1 MSDLIVLDEAPQ
13 RPIRQSRPPQVVANS
28 DLINLDDELVELD
41 APRHQGPTGSLTTAD
56 YDTLSDSEYLI
67 KRWQIYIPSI
77 YRVPRQAQV
86 LSQEGTQ
93 FIDITALSPQAI
105 GHFAYE
111 VLVNGTDNK
120 RRSETRNYRERVN
133 EIIVTHT
140 PTTLTVR
147 NGGIPI
153 PIEKKSVPIMFRNE
167 VIGNELVY
175 LPEIIFSMPRAGG
188 NFSTTGKDIMGQ
200 NGQGAKI
207 TNAWSKR
214 FSVTAANSDQGLIY
228 RQTWTNNMNTRSEPI
243 IERYKGESFV
253 EISYDL
259 DFELLKKMNR
269 ENNIEWPEEINCYTS
284 EDFATIFKLCIQLS
298 NGNKVPF
305 VYNGVRIDYS
315 DDVKFFELYI
325 GKGHKTIKHQED
337 LNFTI
342 QTKDGP
348 KPWIGK
354 ASIIIADAPGK
365 LVSFVNGG
373 ETINHGAHVK
383 DLREMIFKAVV
394 EIVKE
399 DKDIKI
405 AISKGDKDT
414 DLSVKFDI
422 SSVSPYMSLFI
433 KVDVPDPQFTDQWK
447 NTLRL
452 PVPKYKLTKA
462 HLKGIDKWD
471 AVRKIKEFIFKRLFA
486 KYSKKNTTG
495 GQRIDSEKVEDA
507 TEAGR
512 EEAYKCLGTICEGR
526 SAKGY
531 INKQRAICPT
541 KCKYWGVCY
550 IRGNFENLRDASSA
564 RLLKNEEVR
573 MIMTMFR
580 LEIDEVTGKGL
591 DYRIPA
597 NRKRLRYGAME
608 IACDQDVDG
617 FHIKGLLINFIEEY
631 FPTLIDIGYVC
642 FLETSLVRA
651 WKNGNCLSFPTMD
664 KFAIFWNSLS
674 EQERSHYTI
683 KYCKGLGSSSA
694 IEQELDLKE
703 NRRVRVLYDANR
715 QDSTSSIELA
725 FKKSKGYSDLRKNW
739 IANFLPIFETDTVD
753 FITVSHFVKTQVIL
767 HAIDAACR
775 TIAHSSDGFKESIR
789 KVIYGIVTYFSE
801 TVKNLP
807 RVENLANFVA
817 GKYVYHHGATILMN
831 IIVRQAANY
840 PGSNNLPVIPQES
853 NFGSRM
859 ENSEDAANPRYAHV
873 GSVYWLHKVF
883 MKEDRDIYTYRQ
895 IEGITCEP
903 EKLYPTIPLHVV
915 NWMRSIG
922 TGWSSNIPSHD
933 VRDVIVALK
942 ERLSGRAWP
951 RIYPFFNKYKGKCFL
966 ANTKR
971 GIRFITQGVWQY
983 NPATDSVRITEL
995 PIGIIPKK
1003 YIMNLYELEKEKKL
1017 RKVISNSVDS
1027 IIDIEIIGCGGSF
1040 DPQKFSMTRTIS
1052 LSNMVLLVDTVCQTH
1067 FGTEVQPRPKKFK
1080 DINEVL
1086 EVFYQHK
1093 LSGMLKRKEKK
1104 IIELQQ
1110 KIDNLQRKITII
1122 SAIRPVV
1129 SEYKDWDDVQTDM
1142 WAAPYGFSSKDITM
1156 RLSEIRSVDL
1166 GKLVNDKNKLEESLN
1181 ELQRT
1186 PLEQM
1191 WLEDLI
1197 AFEKVYCSHEKLR
1210 PKTLFDLEMR
1220 EKEIDKTTEEIYLDL
1235 AIDDEDSLEDID
1247 IVDHEVLAEITSITG
1262 REPSEEE
1269 ETSLVSLEEELDE
1282 IAI

>member
-1 MSDLIVLDEAPQ
+1 MSDLVFLEEAPQ
-13 RPIRQSRPPQVVANS
+13 RPVRQTRPRQSAAN
-28 DLINLDDELVELD
+28 DDFVNLDDELVQLEL
-41 APRHQGPTGSLTTAD
+41 PQRHGPTGSLTTAD

-67 KRWQIYIPSI
+67 KRWQIFIPSI
-77 YRVPRQAQV
+77 FRVPRQTQT
-86 LSQEGTQ
+86 LNQEGTQ
-93 FIDITALSPQAI
+93 FVDVTVSSPQAI

-111 VLVNGTDNK
+111 LLVNGTDNK
-120 RRSETRNYRERVN
+120 RKSETRNYRERVK

-140 PTTLTVR
+140 PTTITVR
-147 NGGIPI
+147 NGGLPI

-175 LPEIIFSMPRAGG
+175 LPEVIFSMPRAGG
-188 NFSTTGKDIMGQ
+188 NFSATGKDYMGQ

-214 FSVTAANSDQGLIY
+214 FSVIAANSDQGLIY
-228 RQTWTNNMNTRSEPI
+228 RQTWTNNMTTRLEPI
-243 IERYKGESFV
+243 IERYNGESFV
-253 EISYDL
+253 EVSYDL
-259 DFELLKKMNR
+259 DFDLLKRMNR
-269 ENNIEWPEEINCYTS
+269 ENNIEWPDEVNCYTA

-305 VYNGVRIDYS
+305 VYNGTRIDYS
-315 DDVKFFELYI
+315 DDNKFFELYI
-325 GKGHKTIKHQED
+325 GKGHRTIKHQED
-337 LNFTI
+337 LNFTV
-342 QTKDGP
+342 QG
-348 KPWIGK
+348 KPWTGK
-354 ASIIIADAPGK
+354 ASIIVADAPGK

-383 DLREMIFKAVV
+383 DLREMIFKSVV

-399 DKDIKI
+399 DKDVKL
-405 AISKGDKDT
+405 AISKKDDDA
-414 DLSVKFDI
+414 DLNVKFDI
-422 SSVSPYMSLFI
+422 GSVSPYVSLFI

-452 PVPKYKLTKA
+452 PVPKYKMTKA
-462 HLKGIDKWD
+462 DLKGIEKWD
-471 AVRKIKEFIFKRLFA
+471 AVRKIKEFVFRRMFA
-486 KYSKKNTTG
+486 KYSKKNAVG
-495 GQRIDSEKVEDA
+495 GQRIDSARIEDA
-507 TEAGR
+507 TEAGK
-512 EEAYKCLGTICEGR
+512 EERHRCLATICEGR
-526 SAKGY
+526 SATGY
-531 INKQRAICPT
+531 TNKQRARCPT
-541 KCKYWGVCY
+541 KCKYWGVCF
-550 IRGNFENLRDASSA
+550 IRGNFENLRGASAA

-573 MIMTMFR
+573 MIMTMFH
-580 LEIDEVTGKGL
+580 LEIDDTTGKGL

-597 NRKRLRYGAME
+597 NRARLRYGAME

-631 FPTLIDIGYVC
+631 FPTLINIGYIC
-642 FLETSLVRA
+642 FLETPLVRA
-651 WKNGNCLSFPTMD
+651 WRGATCISFPTMD
-664 KFAIFWNSLS
+664 KFAVFWNNLN
-674 EQERSHYTI
+674 EHERLQYTI

-694 IEQELDLKE
+694 IEQELDMKE
-703 NRRVRVLYDANR
+703 NRHVRVLYDTNR
-715 QDSTSSIELA
+715 QESTDSIELA
-725 FKKSKGYSDLRKNW
+725 FKKTKGYSDLRKQW
-739 IANFLPIFETDTVD
+739 IANFLPIFEAETVD
-753 FITVSHFVKTQVIL
+753 FITVSHFIKTQVIL

-775 TIAHSSDGFKESIR
+775 TIAHADDGFKESVR
-789 KVIYGIVTYFSE
+789 KVIYGLVTYFSE
-801 TVKNLP
+801 AVKNLP
-807 RVENLANFVA
+807 RVENLANVVA
-817 GKYVYHHGATILMN
+817 GKYMYHHGATILMD

-840 PGSNNLPVIPQES
+840 PGSNNLPIIPQES

-873 GSVYWLHKVF
+873 GAVYWLHKVF
-883 MKEDRDIYTYRQ
+883 MKEDRDIYKYRQ

-951 RIYPFFNKYKGKCFL
+951 RIYPFFNNFKGKCFL

-971 GIRFITQGVWQY
+971 GVRFITQGVWYY

-995 PIGIIPKK
+995 PIGIVPKR
-1003 YIMNLYELEKEKKL
+1003 YIMWLYELEKEKKL

-1027 IIDIEIIGCGGSF
+1027 FIDIEIIGCGGNF
-1040 DPQKFSMTRTIS
+1040 DPQKFSMTRAIS
-1052 LSNMVLLVDTVCQTH
+1052 LSNMVLLVDTFCNTH
-1067 FGTEVQPRPKKFK
+1067 FGIEVQPRPKKFK

-1093 LSGMLKRKEKK
+1093 LSGMSKRKEVKMK
-1104 IIELQQ
+1104 ELRQ

-1129 SEYKDWDDVQTDM
+1129 SEYKDWDDTQTDA

-1166 GKLVNDKNKLEESLN
+1166 GKLVNDKIKLEEAFD

-1186 PLEQM
+1186 PLEHM
-1191 WLEDLI
+1191 WMEDLL
-1197 AFEKVYCSHEKLR
+1197 AFEKVYCAHEKLQ
-1210 PKTLFDLEMR
+1210 PKTLFDLQMR
-1220 EKEIDKTTEEIYLDL
+1220 EKEIDKTTEEIQLDI
-1235 AIDDEDSLEDID
+1235 AIDEDNSMEDIA
-1247 IVDHEVLAEITSITG
+1247 IVDREVLAELAIAAESDPVQEDEISVTG
-1262 REPSEEE
+1262 
-1269 ETSLVSLEEELDE
+1269 LEEELDE
-1282 IAI
+1282 IVI